1 MGVPYI
7 PVRGLAGT
15 DVFKRRDDM
24 ILAPNPFDP
33 DEITVVARAENPDVA
48 ILHGL
53 KADREGNAILR
64 RFGEDVMVAQASRRT
79 IVTVEEIVDR
89 VTPED
94 TSGQYISAINV
105 TAVVHAPRGAH
116 PAGVPGYYGR
126 DDAHIRRYLDASTS
140 DDAFQAY
147 LEEFVYGI
155 DEAEYQRRVAFQ
167 PAK

>member
-15 DVFKRRDDM
+15 DVFERRDDM
-24 ILAPNPFDP
+24 MLAPNPFDP
-33 DEITVVARAENPDVA
+33 SEITVVALAQNPDVA

-79 IVTVEEIVDR
+79 IVTVEEIVDK

-94 TSGQYISAINV
+94 TSGQFISSINV
-105 TAVVHAPRGAH
+105 TAVVHAPNGAH
-116 PAGVPGYYGR
+116 PTAVPGRYER
-126 DDAHIRRYLDASTS
+126 DDAHIRRYLDASAS
-140 DDAFQAY
+140 DEAFKAY
-147 LEEFVYGI
+147 LDEFVYGLTE
-155 DEAEYQRRVAFQ
+155 DEYRRRFALVS
-167 PAK
+167 AK

>member
-15 DVFKRRDDM
+15 DVFERRPDM
-24 ILAPNPFDP
+24 MLAPNPFDP
-33 DEITVVARAENPDVA
+33 DEVTVVAEAQNPDVA

-53 KADREGNAILR
+53 KADKEGNAILR

-94 TSGQYISAINV
+94 TSGQFISSVNV
-105 TAVVHAPRGAH
+105 TAVVHAPLGAH
-116 PAGVPGYYGR
+116 PTAVPGLYER
-126 DDAHIRRYLDASTS
+126 DDAHIQRYMEASVSDREFSRYLDM
-140 DDAFQAY
+140 Y
-147 LEEFVYGI
+147 VYGT
-155 DEAEYQRRVAFQ
+155 DELTYRDRFAAIA
-167 PAK
+167 AK

>member
-15 DVFKRRDDM
+15 DVFERRDDM
-24 ILAPNPFDP
+24 MLAPNPFDP
-33 DEITVVARAENPDVA
+33 SEVTVVALAQNPDVA

-79 IVTVEEIVDR
+79 IVTVEEIVDK

-94 TSGQYISAINV
+94 TSGQFISSINV
-105 TAVVHAPRGAH
+105 TAVVHAPNGAH
-116 PAGVPGYYGR
+116 PSGVPGRYER
-126 DDAHIRRYLDASTS
+126 DDAHIRRYLDAAAS
-140 DDAFQAY
+140 DEAFTAY
-147 LEEFVYGI
+147 LDEFVHGLT
-155 DEAEYQRRVAFQ
+155 EAEYRMRFAL
-167 PAK
+167 PSAK

>member
-15 DVFKRRDDM
+15 DVFERRDDM
-24 ILAPNPFDP
+24 MLAPNPFDP
-33 DEITVVARAENPDVA
+33 SEITVVALAQNPDVA

-79 IVTVEEIVDR
+79 IVTVEEIVDK

-94 TSGQYISAINV
+94 TSGQFISSINV
-105 TAVVHAPRGAH
+105 TAVVHAPMGAY
-116 PAGVPGYYGR
+116 PTAVPGRYGR
-126 DDAHIRRYLDASTS
+126 DDAHIRRYQDASVS
-140 DDAFQAY
+140 DEAFQAY
-147 LEEFVYGI
+147 LDEFVYGLTE
-155 DEAEYQRRVAFQ
+155 DEIRNRFAL
-167 PAK
+167 PSAK